1 MIPNSSKMDL
11 SILKESFGDQ
21 NAEQTTGQAAKSDL
35 PELPNQPDWK
45 TRRKAA
51 PLNKLLGPTLRWAQD
66 LPPEVRPVAL
76 MARYP
81 RVANM
86 VAARSKEGSGF
97 HDYLVDL
104 LVDRRGG
111 RKGFSSDIVDEI
123 EHLRAH
129 YFYGGHKVG
138 SGNSIYRD
146 YPEASLDRL
155 GPANRKRS

>member
-1 MIPNSSKMDL
+1 MPKTSKIEL
-11 SILKESFGDQ
+11 SVLEENFGDH
-21 NAEQTTGQAAKSDL
+21 NAEQTTGQEAKSDL
-35 PELPNQPDWK
+35 PELPDEPDWK

-51 PLNKLLGPTLRWAQD
+51 PFNKLLGPTLQWAKD
-66 LPPEVRPVAL
+66 LPPDVIPVAL

-86 VAARSKEGSGF
+86 VAVRSKEGSGF

-104 LVDRRGG
+104 LVGRRGG

-129 YFYGGHKVG
+129 YLL
-138 SGNSIYRD
+138 RR
-146 YPEASLDRL
+146 A
-155 GPANRKRS
+155 